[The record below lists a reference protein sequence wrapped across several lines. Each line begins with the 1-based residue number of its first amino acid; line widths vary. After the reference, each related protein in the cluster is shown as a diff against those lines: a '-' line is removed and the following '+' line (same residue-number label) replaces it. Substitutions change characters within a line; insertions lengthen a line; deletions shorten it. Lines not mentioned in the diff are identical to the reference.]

1 MKDSHAVITATLID
15 DDQLFTLADLC
26 RACDV
31 HAEMIS
37 EMIDFG
43 IIEPCGDVAPKL
55 QFSGSCLWRVST
67 VVRLQSDLGI
77 NLAGAA
83 LALDLLEELRDLR
96 QQLKASR

>member
-1 MKDSHAVITATLID
+1 MKDAHAVITATLID

-31 HAEMIS
+31 HAEVIN

-43 IIEPCGDVAPKL
+43 IIEPCSETAPKL

-67 VVRLQSDLGI
+67 VVHLQSELEI
-77 NLAGAA
+77 NLPVAP
-83 LALDLLEELRDLR
+83 LWLDLVREIGSLR
-96 QQLKASR
+96 Q